1 MDRDQALEMAI
12 RGEQTRDFT
21 EMNGEVAVG
30 LSSGTLRPPRS
41 FCHHRKE
48 RRMGCSDLAK
58 MPPKGNYLVIALPFS
73 LRADNE
79 LYQTIN

>member
-30 LSSGTLRPPRS
+30 LSSELPATEEFLSPQKK
-41 FCHHRKE
+41 KE
-48 RRMGCSDLAK
+48 VCGLQR
-58 MPPKGNYLVIALPFS
+58 F
-73 LRADNE
+73 
-79 LYQTIN
+79 